1 MSDKRVKPKYQQ
13 LLEFIF
19 YGNYFYGICAIALSV
34 EAMLRQRL
42 RLNSFC
48 AFLREKTG

>member
-1 MSDKRVKPKYQQ
+1 MSNKRVKPKYQQ

-34 EAMLRQRL
+34 AEYSSVCITDNGNMV
-42 RLNSFC
+42 F
-48 AFLREKTG
+48 